1 MQEERFYMDI
11 SSGGGPQG
19 NCQQVDAW
27 ICKIAFLSSLWG
39 HCVWGPIQ
47 FLQGVLLKTTWQSS
61 FPGAF
66 SATSATIWH
75 TPPSSTFLLRRK
87 PRLRILLKRLAEA
100 PDPLAFLLW
109 YLVKTFVNWQQ
120 LLISRTKDLNPSM
133 SESEKP
139 VTEANESRSLRISA
153 QRKYAGLC
161 LHMLTLKCRF
171 QRCTA
176 HFKQEMIYH
185 ARCFYSRCEL
195 LEEVDSVFDPLI
207 HEASWMSLRRVL
219 SRGGLVAFEAT
230 IIGSFHCQSFAQVLS
245 VVVWVSRVNCAIL
258 FGEMCLCGRW
268 PANISLTQEIKLMD
282 AIDFGLSLCLC
293 RNGCGFWWKLKT
305 INSDKFRSH
314 LFLHILFVK
323 LDLDKCGVTP
333 NRPSHRL

>member
-1 MQEERFYMDI
+1 MIVKILRLKLWSHNKIWKQTAASGITTSNLFTVARRHVSLSVQFLGCSTIPLEARASKRYGPSSWKLLQPLLRTMRCFSQSLQMQEERFYMDI

-139 VTEANESRSLRISA
+139 DTEANESRSLRISA
-153 QRKYAGLC
+153 QRKGMLDCAYTC
-161 LHMLTLKCRF
+161 LHSSADFTGVRPNSSKKWFIMQDASIVVGRGE
-171 QRCTA
+171 Q
-176 HFKQEMIYH
+176 
-185 ARCFYSRCEL
+185 CFWP
-195 LEEVDSVFDPLI
+195 FDPWSI
-207 HEASWMSLRRVL
+207 MNESTK
-219 SRGGLVAFEAT
+219 G
-230 IIGSFHCQSFAQVLS
+230 
-245 VVVWVSRVNCAIL
+245 
-258 FGEMCLCGRW
+258 
-268 PANISLTQEIKLMD
+268 P
-282 AIDFGLSLCLC
+282 
-293 RNGCGFWWKLKT
+293 
-305 INSDKFRSH
+305 
-314 LFLHILFVK
+314 
-323 LDLDKCGVTP
+323 
-333 NRPSHRL
+333 